1 MKNNDDNIQK
11 ALWLIE
17 CILSSLE
24 MIGQCE
30 QCGLTNVEVK
40 PKKIENNSKT
50 RTLCNQCRP
59 ADGAYAY

>member
-1 MKNNDDNIQK
+1 MDKRSYFTTIQK
-11 ALWLIE
+11 ALWVIK
-17 CILSSLE
+17 CIISLG

-40 PKKIENNSKT
+40 PTKIENNKT
-50 RTLCNQCRP
+50 RILCNQCRP